1 MKSFAFAVLFLLALL
16 PFPAVA
22 PASPNREEVV
32 SAMRT
37 AADFMMEKLSYRGG
51 FVWKTKPDGSLRYG
65 ELKARDTMIWVEPPG
80 TPTVGMVF
88 LEAYKAT
95 GDPVFLEHARTVA
108 NALVWGQRPEGG
120 WNYFIDFEVKGLA
133 EYYDEYFSERWGWE
147 EHTKFPDN
155 STFDDEVS
163 QSATL
168 FLLRLYD
175 TTQDPAYRTPLLDA
189 LEFLLESQYPNGGWP
204 QRYPLRSDYTAAY
217 TFNDGAIFNNIM
229 VLLEAYDRLGRTA
242 YLEAARR
249 GMDFYIISQLPAP
262 QAGWAQ
268 QYGRDMKPTRGRK
281 FELATVSAGQTAD
294 NITDLFTIYK
304 ASGDTRYL
312 DPIPAALDWLDASAI
327 GPDGLYTYFYEAGT
341 NRPIYARK
349 PTIDNH
355 VATFVPTYDSEQA
368 YPYGHRMTLNVTGM
382 RQEYERLRQ
391 IDPVAAR
398 AEFEAERKKGIVQPI
413 LARRSRGTDYRTV
426 SKDAE
431 EVRQIIGSLGD
442 GSGWLEEDVLLDEVH
457 FMNNPPWDIVAYDT
471 GTYVARLFRLINHLH
486 DLEGR
491 GE

>member
-1 MKSFAFAVLFLLALL
+1 MKSFAFAFLALL
-16 PFPAVA
+16 VLLAPPAKA
-22 PASPNREEVV
+22 PASPTRQEVV

-37 AADFMMEKLSYRGG
+37 AADFMMAKLSYRGG
-51 FVWKTKPDGSLRYG
+51 FVWKTTPDGSLRYG
-65 ELKARDTMIWVEPPG
+65 ELRARDSMIWVEPPG
-80 TPTVGMVF
+80 TPTVGMAL

-95 GDPVFLEHARTVA
+95 GDTIYLDHAKTVA

-120 WNYFIDFEVKGLA
+120 WNYFIDFEVDGLTD
-133 EYYDEYFSERWGWE
+133 YYDEYFSKRWGWE
-147 EHTKFPDN
+147 EHTKFSDN
-155 STFDDEVS
+155 STFDDEVT

-175 TTQDPAYRTPLLDA
+175 TTQDPAYRTPLFDA
-189 LEFLLESQYPNGGWP
+189 LDLILESQYPNGAWP
-204 QRYPLRSDYTAAY
+204 QRYPLRNDYTSAY

-229 VLLEAYDRLGRTA
+229 VLLEAYDRLGRPA

-249 GMDFYIISQLPAP
+249 GMDFFIISQLPSP

-294 NITDLFTIYK
+294 NISDLFTIYK
-304 ASGDTRYL
+304 ASGDARYL
-312 DPIPAALDWLDASAI
+312 DPIPAALEWLDASAV
-327 GPDGLYTYFYEAGT
+327 GPDGLYTYFYETET

-349 PTIDNH
+349 PTIEDH
-355 VATFVPTYDSEQA
+355 VATFVPTYDSEDA
-368 YPYGHRMTLNVTGM
+368 YPYGHRFTLNVAGL

-391 IDPVAAR
+391 LEPAAAR
-398 AEFEAERKKGIVQPI
+398 AEFDIERAKSLVQPI

-426 SKDAE
+426 VKHAE
-431 EVRQIIGSLGD
+431 ELRQIIDALGD

-471 GTYVARLFRLINHLH
+471 GTYVARLFRLINQLH
-486 DLEGR
+486 DLEGG